1 MLNRRWLPEG
11 EHLRITSSSF
21 SHIDL
26 EGVEC
31 SLSTLPMSYTNLI
44 YHIVFRPR
52 SSAPVISRVHAEDLY
67 RYIWGFVKEKRAVL
81 YRIGG
86 MEDHVHMLVQLPAS
100 LSLSSFM
107 HDLKLS
113 AGAFMRSNADKF
125 PKFDGW
131 GKSRYSLNVREG
143 RSDAIHHEPKRAP

>member
-1 MLNRRWLPEG
+1 
-11 EHLRITSSSF
+11 
-21 SHIDL
+21 
-26 EGVEC
+26 
-31 SLSTLPMSYTNLI
+31 MSYTNLI

-125 PKFDGW
+125 PRFDGW
-131 GKSRYSLNVREG
+131 GKSYFAATVSMSGKDAVTQYIMNQRDHHKRFDFREELLRLIRKNG
-143 RSDAIHHEPKRAP
+143 IEMDERFFLAE

>member
-1 MLNRRWLPEG
+1 
-11 EHLRITSSSF
+11 
-21 SHIDL
+21 
-26 EGVEC
+26 
-31 SLSTLPMSYTNLI
+31 
-44 YHIVFRPR
+44 
-52 SSAPVISRVHAEDLY
+52 
-67 RYIWGFVKEKRAVL
+67 
-81 YRIGG
+81 

-131 GKSRYSLNVREG
+131 GKSYFAATVSMSGKDAVTQYIMNQRE
-143 RSDAIHHEPKRAP
+143 HHKRFDFREELLKLVQKNGIEMDERFFLAE

>member
-1 MLNRRWLPEG
+1 
-11 EHLRITSSSF
+11 
-21 SHIDL
+21 
-26 EGVEC
+26 
-31 SLSTLPMSYTNLI
+31 MSYTNLI
-44 YHIVFRPR
+44 YHIVFCPR

-131 GKSRYSLNVREG
+131 GKSYFAATVSMSGKDTVTQYIMNQRE
-143 RSDAIHHEPKRAP
+143 HHKRFDFREELLKLIRKNGMEMDERFFLVE